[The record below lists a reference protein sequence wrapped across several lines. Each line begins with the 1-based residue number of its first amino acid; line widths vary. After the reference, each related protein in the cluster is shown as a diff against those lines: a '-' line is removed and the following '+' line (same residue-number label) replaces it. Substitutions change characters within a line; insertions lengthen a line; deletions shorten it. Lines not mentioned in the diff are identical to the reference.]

1 MDLLIEYL
9 DKIIFIAVVLI
20 VAIILLLLNK
30 KALNWLVSRYA
41 PDDERALFFVRR
53 INSGII
59 AAVALL
65 AISTIFLSEEN
76 YIMLVQKFKFA
87 TYIGLVIVFT
97 ILVALFADFIVK
109 YNISKKLSQ
118 NRDTTNLKF
127 IRYFVT
133 VFIYFLGA
141 VSVLFA
147 FPSLRVFAKT
157 ALGGAGILTII
168 VGFASQEAL
177 SNIVGGLFIIA
188 FKPFKIGDIIELSD
202 TNMGTVSD
210 ITLRHTVIRN
220 FDNQMIVIPNSVINK
235 ERLINYNLHDK
246 KACKRLEISIAYDSD
261 IDLARKI
268 MSNACENHPLAI
280 DTRSQFEIDRGVP
293 RAKTA
298 VVSLDKNALTI
309 RVWAWAKSF
318 DDVYDLGCGLNE
330 QIKKDFDEAGIE
342 MAIPYRTLLSTKDA
356 SINLNQNLKA
366 SEENTSSG
374 DD

>member
-20 VAIILLLLNK
+20 VAIILLALNK
-30 KALNWLVSRYA
+30 KTLKWLVERYA
-41 PDDERALFFVRR
+41 PDDEKALLLVRR
-53 INSGII
+53 INSVII
-59 AAVALL
+59 IAVALL
-65 AISTIFLSEEN
+65 AISTIFLSKEN
-76 YIMLVQKFKFA
+76 YTMLVEKFKFA

-109 YNISKKLSQ
+109 YNISKRLSQ

-141 VSVLFA
+141 ISVLYA
-147 FPSLRVFAKT
+147 FPSLRVVAKT
-157 ALGGAGILTII
+157 ALGGAGVLTII

-177 SNIVGGLFIIA
+177 SNVVGGLFIIA

-235 ERLINYNLHDK
+235 ERLINYNLNDK

-268 MSNACENHPLAI
+268 MREACENHPLSI
-280 DTRSQFEIDRGVP
+280 DIRSQFEIDRDVP

-298 VVSLDKNALTI
+298 VVSLDKNAITI
-309 RVWAWAKSF
+309 RVWAWAKNF

-330 QIKKDFDEAGIE
+330 QIKKDFDKAGIE

-356 SINLNQNLKA
+356 SINLNQNLKTSDENDS
-366 SEENTSSG
+366 SEDE
-374 DD
+374 